1 MGVRHEGAITLVE
14 GVTFHNGDELTANDV
29 KFTLER
35 VANDDSLR
43 EHWFY
48 NQIKEV
54 DVIDAYTFQ
63 IITHEPEPILLNR
76 LSRIGSSI
84 LPSDYIEENGWDYFL
99 EHPIGTGPFQFV
111 EWKRDQEVVFEA
123 YPDYYEGNVVDWEE
137 LIFRVIPEETTR
149 VAELLTGGVDLAMN
163 ISDHEWDRVNN
174 NDGTSILS
182 TVSQRVA
189 GLLLR
194 HQEEYATS
202 DPRVREA
209 IELAIDNKVL
219 TNNVLGGDA
228 IPTRTRVTPGN
239 TGANEDLFDTYV
251 YDPDRAIE
259 LLEEAG
265 YSDGLE
271 ITIHGPNGRYV
282 KDRDVQEMIAA
293 MLAEVG
299 ITVTLDLLEWNAF
312 VELRSAVAYEE
323 SYFVAYGNSQFD
335 AALAVDNTRS
345 DLAMKTH
352 GYKNDELDALIAAAE
367 FNMDPEERDQ
377 QYHLIQEIL
386 AEDRPYVYLYAES
399 VNYGVKDRID
409 FTPRSDE
416 MMFVKDIKKK

>member
-1 MGVRHEGAITLVE
+1 
-14 GVTFHNGDELTANDV
+14 
-29 KFTLER
+29 
-35 VANDDSLR
+35 
-43 EHWFY
+43 
-48 NQIKEV
+48 
-54 DVIDAYTFQ
+54 
-63 IITHEPEPILLNR
+63 
-76 LSRIGSSI
+76 
-84 LPSDYIEENGWDYFL
+84 
-99 EHPIGTGPFQFV
+99 
-111 EWKRDQEVVFEA
+111 
-123 YPDYYEGNVVDWEE
+123 
-137 LIFRVIPEETTR
+137 
-149 VAELLTGGVDLAMN
+149 MN
-163 ISDHEWDRVNN
+163 ISDHEWDRVNE
-174 NDGTSILS
+174 NDGTSIQS

-219 TNNVLGGDA
+219 TDNVLGGGA

-265 YSDGLE
+265 YGDGLE

-299 ITVTLDLLEWNAF
+299 ITVTLDLLEWSTF

-345 DLAMKTH
+345 DLAMETH